1 MSKKSNLSAVSEAV
15 AVIAPRLCNTVVTL
29 FKNEEKKLAVIRA
42 DQDKAIQAALDAM
55 WVACDK
61 PKDVFLKGNAK
72 TNPARGQIGKMFD
85 SIVTENLTQGTAN
98 SYKSAF
104 WIAFE
109 KGIPFQRD
117 LNNKKST
124 GNAGGETSA
133 AIPKAGASTNT
144 TRAELDKTLSKA
156 MAQARA
162 LGLTEFAAEL
172 VDLCVDCLDGFKET
186 VLTK

>member
-1 MSKKSNLSAVSEAV
+1 MAKTFTPVISVSLTAESATVFVKTAKKEADV
-15 AVIAPRLCNTVVTL
+15 RAANTVARIKAV
-29 FKNEEKKLAVIRA
+29 NKL
-42 DQDKAIQAALDAM
+42 LDAM

-61 PKDVFLKGNAK
+61 PKDVFLKGNAA
-72 TNPARGQIGKMFD
+72 TNDARGQIKAFFDGLVEKGALESATGKNYQ
-85 SIVTENLTQGTAN
+85 SG
-98 SYKSAF
+98 F
-104 WIAFE
+104 WIAFNE
-109 KGIPFQRD
+109 GIAWAPD
-117 LNNKKST
+117 LNNKKS
-124 GNAGGETSA
+124 AAKKEQGETSA

-186 VLTK
+186 VLSK